1 MKAHIDEYADFML
14 KEKHKSKN
22 TVESY
27 KRDITQYVTY
37 IDRTGIGGVGEATPA
52 VVLTYLLRM
61 RENGKADSSIS
72 RALAALKSYYIYMVQ
87 FYELTQNP
95 TVNLEAPH
103 VERKKPAILTREEM
117 VQLLEAP
124 SSDDA
129 KGIRDKAML
138 EVLYSTG
145 MRVSELLGLDVS
157 DVSEDVSTLRIV
169 GERRER
175 VINLSPHAEAVLKEY
190 LELSRGKFVTDRNQE
205 ALFVNCGGARMSRQ
219 GFWKLIKTYQSRAG
233 IKTAITPHTLRHS
246 LAAHMVEKGA
256 DLHMV
261 QEVMGHA
268 DISSTQIY
276 ARTVMKTSKEPGI

>member
-37 IDRTGIGGVGEATPA
+37 IDRTGIGGVSEATPA

-87 FYELTQNP
+87 FYKLTQNP

-103 VERKKPAILTREEM
+103 VERKKPSVLTRDETAR
-117 VQLLEAP
+117 LLDAP
-124 SSDDA
+124 SSGDA
-129 KGIRDKAML
+129 KGIRDRAMFEL
-138 EVLYSTG
+138 LYSTG
-145 MRVSELLGLDVS
+145 IRVSELLGLNTG
-157 DVSEDVSTLRIV
+157 DVSENISAVRLV
-169 GERRER
+169 GDRRER
-175 VINLSPHAEAVLKEY
+175 VIQLSPRAKRAVRDY
-190 LELSRGKFVTDRNQE
+190 LENSRDKLVTDPQQE
-205 ALFVNCGGARMSRQ
+205 ALFVNCSGARMSRQ
-219 GFWKLIKTYQSRAG
+219 GFWKLIKTYQNRAG
-233 IKTAITPHTLRHS
+233 IKTDITPHTLRHS

-256 DLHMV
+256 DLHLV

-268 DISSTQIY
+268 DISSTQVY
-276 ARTVMKTSKEPGI
+276 TRTLVKTSKEPGI